1 MWTFDSSRSDF
12 GVSLS
17 MTTIYDLDT
26 PAALLDRQILT
37 ANIRRAQEVCR
48 RLGVVW
54 RPHLKT
60 HKSLDVARLQTASP
74 AGPATVS
81 TLKEAEYFAGAGITD
96 LIYAVGIVPS
106 KLPRIHA
113 INRRGADVKVIL
125 DSVEAAEAVSRW
137 CRENGAALRVL
148 IEIDCDGHRSGLR
161 PDDPAVSDVARAI
174 RDGAELVGVLT
185 HAGGSYALASEADR
199 IRAAQNEVK
208 AVVSVADKLRGEG
221 YGIRIVSIGSTPTLM
236 ACQDASGVTEIRSG
250 VGSVGDLFMA
260 GLGACR
266 IGDIS
271 LSVLVQVI
279 GRQTEKGWL
288 ITDGGWMAMSRD
300 RGTAKQAIDWGY
312 GAVCDEEGRLMPD
325 YWVSDA
331 NQEHGIISRRDGAP
345 IDPKEFPI
353 GRRLRILPN
362 HACPTGAA
370 FDRYHAVEN
379 GTEVVGVYP
388 RINHWEA

>member
-148 IEIDCDGHRSGLR
+148 IEID
-161 PDDPAVSDVARAI
+161 
-174 RDGAELVGVLT
+174 
-185 HAGGSYALASEADR
+185 
-199 IRAAQNEVK
+199 
-208 AVVSVADKLRGEG
+208 
-221 YGIRIVSIGSTPTLM
+221 
-236 ACQDASGVTEIRSG
+236 
-250 VGSVGDLFMA
+250 
-260 GLGACR
+260 
-266 IGDIS
+266 
-271 LSVLVQVI
+271 
-279 GRQTEKGWL
+279 
-288 ITDGGWMAMSRD
+288 
-300 RGTAKQAIDWGY
+300 
-312 GAVCDEEGRLMPD
+312 
-325 YWVSDA
+325 
-331 NQEHGIISRRDGAP
+331 
-345 IDPKEFPI
+345 
-353 GRRLRILPN
+353 
-362 HACPTGAA
+362 
-370 FDRYHAVEN
+370 
-379 GTEVVGVYP
+379 
-388 RINHWEA
+388 